1 MRQDQSAARAV
12 VVIGEGPLAA
22 AAASML
28 AAAAIR
34 REGYSLL
41 SKGAELTSSGP
52 GVTVAHRLARGA
64 QGLVIA
70 TASHPL
76 HWAQVID
83 RADQVVIAATT
94 ADVDSAAAKL
104 QALHGWGGRGAAL
117 AAGAVVA
124 LSRADAR
131 HPAPSEVTARFAG
144 LARATLVVPHD
155 PHPLADPLQ
164 QAALPPASRVAWE
177 GVMQVVGEDEVPEDE
192 MDTQPRID
200 VRDLFAGGPAGGSAG
215 GGPAAGA
222 GPTPA
227 GSWAGPPSTWGAP
240 APAPS
245 PRRGRWALLAA
256 AVAVV
261 VALGAT
267 PFVIA
272 GGLPW
277 GGDTSTAT
285 PGLSP
290 VGPVHGWTSQTAWT
304 SPPIASGDRAPTV
317 LFAEG
322 TAITTTGDAA
332 SPDITALR
340 ASDGAEIW
348 SSPVDAALTGPPQL
362 ITWKDEPAVIAAT
375 ANDLFLWSDLDATG
389 SAPTPQT
396 WSFTETDLVLVAG
409 SPVPLL
415 ANEDTLTALV
425 LHDGD
430 LRKRTLPSSG
440 HPVAADAEGRVLS
453 VGSAGH
459 WWSSGDGGEVTT
471 GTLLTPPAYGS
482 LPGTVLGVGGTTLVV
497 NWTRS
502 NQTTHLV
509 GYDVSDQM
517 SVAWKMTVPGRVAQE
532 DFHISPDG
540 SWATAG
546 TEAIDLVT
554 GKKNQLGQNWETL
567 RILDDRAWSRTSL
580 TTTKGADT
588 EPLPKPVVDPD
599 GVPVAVTGKGL
610 GLIVASE
617 SGGPSRIY
625 ALRPDPDA

>member
-1 MRQDQSAARAV
+1 MHQDQSDERTV

-41 SKGAELTSSGP
+41 SRGPEQPSAGP

-64 QGLVIA
+64 RSLVIA

-76 HWAQVID
+76 HWAAVVD
-83 RADQVVIAATT
+83 RADQVVVAAIT

-104 QALHGWGGRGAAL
+104 RALHGWGGPGAAL
-117 AAGAVVA
+117 AAGAVVV

-155 PHPLADPLQ
+155 PTPLADPLQ
-164 QAALPPASRVAWE
+164 QAALPQASRLAWD

-200 VRDLFAGGPAGGSAG
+200 VRDLFAGGPAGG
-215 GGPAAGA
+215 GPAAGPGTA
-222 GPTPA
+222 PA
-227 GSWAGPPSTWGAP
+227 GTWAGPPSTWGAP
-240 APAPS
+240 APTSS

-261 VALGAT
+261 VALGVT
-267 PFVIA
+267 PFVLA

-277 GGDTSTAT
+277 GDDSTTST

-290 VGPVHGWTSQTAWT
+290 VGPVHGWTSQAAWT
-304 SPPIASGDRAPTV
+304 SPPIASGDQAPTV

-322 TAITTTGDAA
+322 TAITTTGDPA

-340 ASDGAEIW
+340 GSDGAEIW
-348 SSPVDAALTGPPQL
+348 SSPVGAALTGPPQL

-375 ANDLFLWSDLDATG
+375 ANDLLLWTDLDATG
-389 SAPTPQT
+389 GAPTPQT
-396 WSFTETDLVLVAG
+396 WSFTEADLVLVAG

-440 HPVAADAEGRVLS
+440 HPVAADEEGRVLS

-532 DFHISPDG
+532 DFSISPDG

-546 TEAIDLVT
+546 TEAIDLAS
-554 GKKNQLGQNWETL
+554 GKKNQLGQDWSTI
-567 RILDDRAWSRTSL
+567 RILDDRAWSRSSL
-580 TTTKGADT
+580 ATRKGATT
-588 EPLPKPVVDPD
+588 EPLPTPVVDPD

-617 SGGPSRIY
+617 SGAPARIY